1 MWNARHE
8 GTAGGGC
15 LALREV
21 IEGPLHEIA
30 RRFSRF
36 LSDRW
41 PHTAL
46 VVFTKECTG
55 RPRKVAGA
63 TEMVNKVTID
73 ELEQLK
79 ALVEPGLPL
88 STTAAIG
95 GAARAVWAVRDPVG
109 TLLVLVPRGSR
120 KQFPQPA
127 ALSAL
132 FGIVATSISQQVAQ
146 ASPDY
151 LAESRAASSER
162 ARTITEMATAH
173 ESALVAILNTLR
185 ATALDDRRA
194 RVAATESASVA
205 LVALRSA
212 QKSDLALSEEP
223 APAAFTKLR
232 RDIRH
237 LLKHHEAHVEFV
249 PLAKAARPLP
259 GEVAYAA
266 RAMTRTAVLALTA
279 QPVRRACASPG
290 PVTARHCGSTC
301 GNRNPG
307 AWTCTRCHAS
317 SKAAPARSAPR
328 SASTP
333 CRAGEAGRH
342 HPSLRP
348 AGRPDRGDQAV
359 EPQRA
364 GTGGSA
370 PSRAGQAEQG
380 HRGRTRNHREH
391 RQVPRHRSA
400 EELEVSSRGEA
411 AALALNGHEQGP
423 VAGVGRGSDRC
434 RRPFTPSPPPTGGGR
449 RGRCR

>member
-1 MWNARHE
+1 MPDTKEPPEADV
-8 GTAGGGC
+8 

-79 ALVEPGLPL
+79 ALVEPGRPIG
-88 STTAAIG
+88 TTAAIG
-95 GAARAVWAVRDPVG
+95 GAARTVWAVRDPVG

-120 KQFPQPA
+120 KQLPRPA

-232 RDIRH
+232 RDVRH
-237 LLKHHEAHVEFV
+237 LLKHHEASVEFV
-249 PLAKAARPLP
+249 PPAKAARPLP

-279 QPVRRACASPG
+279 QPG
-290 PVTARHCGSTC
+290 PSRLRV
-301 GNRNPG
+301 
-307 AWTCTRCHAS
+307 AWTCDDT
-317 SKAAPARSAPR
+317 
-328 SASTP
+328 
-333 CRAGEAGRH
+333 
-342 HPSLRP
+342 SLRIDVREQESGSVDVH
-348 AGRPDRGDQAV
+348 ALSRQLEGRARTLGATVSLDAV
-359 EPQRA
+359 P
-364 GTGGSA
+364 GWG
-370 PSRAGQAEQG
+370 SRAGIVLPFDPPAVRTGETRLSSLKAREQEVLHLLAQG
-380 HRGRTRNHREH
+380 KRNKAIADTLGITESTVKFHVTGVLRK
-391 RQVPRHRSA
+391 
-400 EELEVSSRGEA
+400 LEVSSRGEA

-423 VAGVGRGSDRC
+423 VAGGRE
-434 RRPFTPSPPPTGGGR
+434 GR
-449 RGRCR
+449 